1 MVASECFPLVK
12 TGGLADVVGAL
23 PAALLPFDCHA
34 RVMLPGYPS
43 VSEQL
48 RDPTVI
54 GTFGDLFGGPAK
66 MVAGRSETDLEIIA
80 LEAPHLY
87 ERAGNPYLGPDGR
100 DWPDNHLR
108 FAALCR
114 AAARF
119 AALVPDGWAV
129 DVLHCHDWQAGLTPI
144 YVREEARA
152 APPVVFTIHNIA
164 FAGLCAAME
173 RERLGLPATGFSIQ
187 GYEYWG
193 QISFLKAGLVYSD
206 RLTTVSPTYAK
217 ELQTPAFGM
226 GFEGV
231 LRQRRADL
239 DGILNGVDETV
250 WNPEIDQSTAATYS
264 VRSFGNKKVNR
275 AAVQKH
281 MRLDL
286 DPDSL
291 LVCVV
296 SRLTHQKGLDLLAET
311 LPTLIDLGGQ
321 LALLG
326 TGTPELE
333 AMFMAA
339 MRSYPGRVGVRIT
352 YDEPLSHLL
361 LAGSDAILVPSRF
374 EPCGLTQFYGLR
386 YGTIPIVARTGGLAD
401 SVIDA
406 NLAAVTARVATGI
419 MFHPVDADGLREA
432 YNRAAELFSDPTA
445 WHDLIGAAMNQSVG
459 WSRSAS
465 RYAALYADVIRD
477 PRRPVLN

>member
-23 PAALLPFDCHA
+23 PRALIPFDCHA

-43 VSEQL
+43 VTEQL
-48 RDPTVI
+48 SHPTVV

-66 MVAGRSETDLEIIA
+66 MVAGRSETGLEIVS

-87 ERAGNPYLGPDGR
+87 ERAGNPYLDPDGR

-119 AALVPDGWAV
+119 AALAPDGWPV

-144 YVREEARA
+144 YVRAEARA
-152 APPVVFTIHNIA
+152 APPTVFTIHNIA
-164 FAGLCAAME
+164 FAGLCAATE
-173 RERLGLPATGFSIQ
+173 RERLGLPATGFSIE

-226 GFEGV
+226 GFDGV
-231 LRQRRADL
+231 LRQRQADL
-239 DGILNGVDETV
+239 IGILNGVDETT
-250 WNPEIDQSTAATYS
+250 WNPETDRLTAATYS
-264 VRSFGNKKVNR
+264 ARSLGNKKLNR
-275 AAVQKH
+275 AAVQKQ
-281 MRLDL
+281 MRLDP

-333 AMFMAA
+333 AMLMKA
-339 MRSYPGRVGVRIT
+339 MRSYPGRVGVRIA
-352 YDEPLSHLL
+352 YDEALSHLL

-374 EPCGLTQFYGLR
+374 EPSGLTQLYGLR

-406 NLAAVTARVATGI
+406 NLSAVTARVATGI
-419 MFHPVDADGLREA
+419 MFDPVDAGGLREA
-432 YNRAAELFSDPTA
+432 YNRAAALFADPIA
-445 WHDLIGAAMNQSVG
+445 WHNLIEAAMNQPVG
-459 WSRSAS
+459 WLRSAS
-465 RYAALYADVIRD
+465 RYTALYADVMRN
-477 PRRPVLN
+477 PRRRLPN